1 MNTSPPIQILHL
13 EDSPRDAE
21 IIESKLQ
28 AGGLAC
34 AITVVAHEAQYRA
47 ALSAGVHDIILCDYN
62 LADYDGIRA
71 LKLARQMHPLT
82 PVLLISGSLGEEEA
96 VKSLQSGATDYLLKQ
111 KLERLPAAVT
121 RALAEAEQQRQRKLT
136 EDHNQELAL
145 LLDKAQDAIYVRD
158 LEQRITYWNQG
169 AERLYGWSAAEVLG
183 KRAVEVLYKKETPE
197 LLAIREVVMTTGEWV
212 GELKQLT
219 HEGKEVVVMGR
230 RNLLRDEEGR
240 PRSIL
245 NINTDITE
253 KKRLEAELT
262 RTQRLQSIVALA
274 GGIAHDLKNALGP
287 ILMASEMLKLRH
299 PEDNDLVNMV
309 ATNALRGADMA
320 RQLMIFARGVE
331 GARLVV
337 KPYKLLDQM
346 QDVIWDTFPRNITLI
361 TRFQSDLPPVLG
373 DASQLQQVLHQLCVN
388 ARDAMPDGG
397 CLTLEAEA
405 VSLDA
410 DDAGSIADAR
420 PGNYVLWSIT
430 DTGTGIAPDIR
441 ERIFEPFFSTKKSC
455 KGAGLGLSTLMGIV
469 KSHGGFVQVFSTPH
483 EGSTFGV
490 YLPIDTSET
499 RADESPPTPFILP
512 TVHGDAETILVVERD
527 AGRRQVARTLLTP
540 LGFKVLTANDVSDA
554 IVQIIQTGDQ
564 RSSLRTVITDLH
576 MPHMNGVAF
585 LQVIK
590 RMLPFA
596 EVITSSQPANEAE
609 LEAFRTLGI
618 NLMPGAQSHD
628 DELVHT
634 LQEVLEKRRGK
645 TSLPDGLFEPSQ
657 RTAAF
662 ASPFAIPEHLQK
674 RRLAEGVTGS
684 ESLSEPCAHD

>member
-1 MNTSPPIQILHL
+1 MNTLPPIQVLHL

-21 IIESKLQ
+21 IIESKLL
-28 AGGLAC
+28 AGGLDC
-34 AITVVAHEAQYRA
+34 AIKVVSNEQQYLA
-47 ALSAGVHDIILCDYN
+47 ALDLGAYDIILCDYN

-71 LKLARQMHPLT
+71 LKRARELHPLT
-82 PVLLISGSLGEEEA
+82 PVLLISGCLGEEEA

-121 RALAEAEQQRQRKLT
+121 RALAEAAQQRQRKLV

-158 LEQRITYWNQG
+158 LDQRITYWNQG
-169 AERLYGWSAAEVLG
+169 AERLYGWTAQEVMG
-183 KRAVEVLYKKETPE
+183 RRSIEVLYKKENPE

-219 HEGKEVVVMGR
+219 REGKEVTVMGR
-230 RNLLRDEEGR
+230 RNLLRDEEGK

-253 KKRLEAELT
+253 KKRLEAELN

-274 GGIAHDLKNALGP
+274 GGVAHDLKNALGP

-309 ATNALRGADMA
+309 ATNALRGANMA

-337 KPYKLLDQM
+337 KPYKLLDEM
-346 QDVIWDTFPRNITLI
+346 QSVIWDTFPRNITLI
-361 TRFQSDLPPVLG
+361 TRFQSDLPHILG
-373 DASQLQQVLHQLCVN
+373 DATQLQQVLRQLCAN

-405 VSLDA
+405 VNLNA
-410 DDAGSIADAR
+410 DDASAIPDAR

-430 DTGTGIAPDIR
+430 DTGSGIEPEVK
-441 ERIFEPFFSTKKSC
+441 ERIFEPFFSTKKTLH
-455 KGAGLGLSTLMGIV
+455 GAGLGLSTLMGVV
-469 KSHGGFVQVFSTPH
+469 KSHGGFIQVFSTPH
-483 EGSTFGV
+483 EGSTFAV
-490 YLPIDTSET
+490 YLPIDPTESTE
-499 RADESPPTPFILP
+499 DEPAPEPLVHS
-512 TVHGDAETILVVERD
+512 TVQGDAEMLLVVERD
-527 AGRRQVARTLLTP
+527 PGRRQQARSRLTP
-540 LGFKVLTANDVSDA
+540 LGFEVLTATDVSDA
-554 IVQIIQTGDQ
+554 IVQIIQTGD
-564 RSSLRTVITDLH
+564 RRARLRTVITDLH

-596 EVITSSQPANEAE
+596 EIITASQPVDEAE
-609 LEAFRTLGI
+609 HEAFRSFGI
-618 NLMPGAQSHD
+618 NTLSGTESHE
-628 DELVHT
+628 DEVVHT
-634 LQEVLEKRRGK
+634 LKQVLENRRIK
-645 TSLPDGLFEPSQ
+645 SSVPEELFEQSP
-657 RTAAF
+657 RTSSF
-662 ASPFAIPEHLQK
+662 PSPFIIPEHLQK
-674 RRLAEGVTGS
+674 RSLGEAMTSS
-684 ESLSEPCAHD
+684 EN